1 MESLIGEDREGE
13 GGRGGRGRGKKRNK
27 RSAEEVSLDEGGDE
41 NRRLTDD
48 TTLDRTR

>member
-1 MESLIGEDREGE
+1 MESLIGEDREG
-13 GGRGGRGRGKKRNK
+13 GKRGGREKKRNK